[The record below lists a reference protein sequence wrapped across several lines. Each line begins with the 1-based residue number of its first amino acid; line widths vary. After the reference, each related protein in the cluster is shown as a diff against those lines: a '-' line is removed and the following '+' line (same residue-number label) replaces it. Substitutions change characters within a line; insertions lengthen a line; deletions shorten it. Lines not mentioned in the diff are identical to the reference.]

1 MNPGVLSHKMPENK
15 TIGTVLIT
23 DSQYLTGKA
32 LKSLLTS
39 RGFAVL
45 LATAREELLRILRQ
59 HRIRLLITDH
69 TIDAMS
75 IPDLISFKSELP
87 GMAILVLSAEIN
99 QTHLRELHNAGIR
112 NVSLKTDDRDELI
125 RSVDAALKGKQ
136 YYSDAVLDVLLK
148 KQHVVDANGILT
160 KSEVDIVRQIA
171 SGLTTKEIAVR
182 KQISFHTVM
191 THRKNIFRK
200 LGISS
205 SSELV
210 MYAIKSGL
218 IENVEYHI

>member
-1 MNPGVLSHKMPENK
+1 MLENK
-15 TIGTVLIT
+15 TTEMILIT
-23 DSQYLTGKA
+23 DKQYLTSKA

-39 RGFAVL
+39 LGYSVEVTTDRDGL
-45 LATAREELLRILRQ
+45 LDRLRQ
-59 HRIRLLITDH
+59 HRVNLLITNHGMLDF
-69 TIDAMS
+69 IS
-75 IPDLISFKSELP
+75 IPELIRLRDGSP
-87 GMAILVLSAEIN
+87 GTAVLVLTAEIN
-99 QTHLRELHNAGIR
+99 QTQIRKLHNSGIR
-112 NVSLKTDDRDELI
+112 NISLMSDERDELI
-125 RSVDAALKGKQ
+125 RAVDAALKGKQ
-136 YYSDAVLDVLLK
+136 HYSDGVLDIILK
-148 KQHVVDANGILT
+148 KQEAIDAWGGILT

-210 MYAIKSGL
+210 LYAIKSGL
-218 IENVEYHI
+218 LDNVGCHT